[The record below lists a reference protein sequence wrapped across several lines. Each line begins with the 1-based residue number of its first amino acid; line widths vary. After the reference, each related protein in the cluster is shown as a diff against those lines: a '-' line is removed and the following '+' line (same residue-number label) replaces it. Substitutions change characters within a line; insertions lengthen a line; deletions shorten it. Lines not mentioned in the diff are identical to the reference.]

1 MHCCVIGGAGFIGT
15 YLVGELLSSGREVR
29 VLGRR
34 AARPAQLPAAAEYVS
49 VGQDTIDWSQWLAGA
64 DEIVD
69 LAYATVPQTSFA
81 DPVYDILANLPPTV
95 GLLEAARSLPLRKM
109 VIASSGGTVYG
120 HVANLPIV
128 ETCHTD
134 PVSPYGI
141 TKLTQEKYAL
151 MFHALHGVP
160 VSIVRPA
167 NAFGAG
173 QRPFTGQGFIATAM
187 GAILKRQEVTVFG
200 ESGTVRDYIHVAD
213 VARGILAVLE
223 NGTAGQVYNLGSGI
237 GRNNREVL
245 EAIAPHA
252 ARNDLPVHIRVA
264 PARPFDVRANVL
276 DSGKLQACAGWV
288 PQEDFNQG
296 LSSMWDAIAS
306 DVSWQTLVN
315 GTPQ

>member
-1 MHCCVIGGAGFIGT
+1 MRCCVIGGAGFIGVW
-15 YLVGELLSSGREVR
+15 LVRELLATGREVV

-34 AARPAQLPAAAEYVS
+34 AERPAALPEAAEYRS
-49 VGQDTIDWSQWLAGA
+49 VGQGDIAWSEWLAGA

-69 LAYATVPQTSFA
+69 LAYATVPQTSYA
-81 DPVYDILANLPPTV
+81 DPVFDILANLPPTV

-109 VIASSGGTVYG
+109 VVASSGGTVYG
-120 HVANLPIV
+120 HADVLPIV
-128 ETCHTD
+128 ETSLTN

-151 MFHALHGVP
+151 MFHRLHGLP

-167 NAFGAG
+167 NAYGAG
-173 QRPFTGQGFIATAM
+173 QRAFTGQGFIATAM

-200 ESGTVRDYIHVAD
+200 ESGTVRDYVHVAD

-223 NGTAGQVYNLGSGI
+223 SGAAGEIYNLGSGV

-245 EAIAPHA
+245 QAIEPLA
-252 ARNDLPVHIRVA
+252 ARHDLPVRIRFA
-264 PARPFDVRANVL
+264 PAREFDVRANIL
-276 DSGKLQACAGWV
+276 DSSKLNACSGWT
-288 PQEDFNQG
+288 PREDFNEG

-306 DVSWQTLVN
+306 DLTWQT
-315 GTPQ
+315 

>member
-1 MHCCVIGGAGFIGT
+1 MDESKMRCCVIGGAGFIGT
-15 YLVGELLSSGREVR
+15 WLVVELLASGREVR

-34 AARPAQLPAAAEYVS
+34 EVRPASLPAAVEYIP
-49 VGQDTIDWSQWLAGA
+49 VGQETVDWGPLIEGA

-120 HVANLPIV
+120 HVTELPIA
-128 ETCHTD
+128 ETCQTN

-151 MFHALHGVP
+151 MFHSLHGVP
-160 VSIVRPA
+160 VSIVRPG
-167 NAFGAG
+167 NAYGAG
-173 QRPFTGQGFIATAM
+173 QRLFTGQGFIATAM

-200 ESGTVRDYIHVAD
+200 ESGSVRDYIHVAD
-213 VARGILAVLE
+213 VARGILSVLDH
-223 NGTAGQVYNLGSGI
+223 GAAGEIYNLGSGI

-252 ARNDLPVHIRVA
+252 ARHHLPVQINVA

-276 DSGKLQACAGWV
+276 DSSKLHACSGWL
-288 PQEDFNQG
+288 PQENFDEG
-296 LSSMWDAIAS
+296 LSSMWNAIAS
-306 DVSWQTLVN
+306 DLSWQA
-315 GTPQ
+315 